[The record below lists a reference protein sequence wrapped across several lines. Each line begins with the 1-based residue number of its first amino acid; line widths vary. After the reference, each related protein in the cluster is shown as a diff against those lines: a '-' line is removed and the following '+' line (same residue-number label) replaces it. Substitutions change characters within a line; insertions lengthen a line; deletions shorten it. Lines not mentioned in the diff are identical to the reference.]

1 MGKLDSAGLNLAHLT
16 WAALSVLPL
25 AGCGGGSASPFASS
39 TSYRFVTPV
48 LNSSRAYS
56 ETIVDNS
63 NNTID
68 VGFSDAVTAV
78 NPDGSYVVL
87 SEDPSQQAVIVN
99 GTDYSI
105 VTETGQF
112 NSSGQETSFT
122 YVATDGSL
130 VTCTYDPHGDGPDY
144 PLSIGATWTVE
155 FTYACGSQ
163 TPVTYR
169 QDGTVVDVE
178 SVTVPAGTYSALKLQ
193 STVTWTDL
201 QGTMRTQTI
210 TNWRDVDSM
219 VSVKQEISIAY
230 SGVLPA
236 TGYAVS
242 RLILLQSA
250 S

>member
-1 MGKLDSAGLNLAHLT
+1 MNPARLT

-25 AGCGGGSASPFASS
+25 GACGGGNASPAASS
-39 TSYRFVTPV
+39 VSYRFVTPV
-48 LNSSRAYS
+48 LNSSRAYG

-68 VGFSDAVTAV
+68 VGFSDTVTAV

-87 SEDPSQQAVIVN
+87 SEDQSQQVVIVN

-112 NSSGQETSFT
+112 NTSGQETSFT
-122 YVATDGSL
+122 YVATDGNL
-130 VTCTYDPHGDGPDY
+130 VTCTYDPHGDGPDF
-144 PLSIGATWTVE
+144 PLLIGASWTLE
-155 FTYACGSQ
+155 FTYACDSQ
-163 TPVTYR
+163 TLVTYS
-169 QDGTVVDVE
+169 QNGTVVDLE

-201 QGTMRTQTI
+201 QGTTRTQTI
-210 TNWRDVDSM
+210 TNWRDVDTM

-236 TGYAVS
+236 NGYAVS
-242 RLILLQSA
+242 RLIVLQSA